1 MKTTGKM
8 KNRHIQMIAIGGA
21 IGTGLFYGAAKSI
34 QLTGPSIILSYLL
47 GGVVMY
53 VIMRALGEL
62 TVHAPNSGA
71 FSHYAY
77 LYVGDYLGFL
87 SGWFAWFEYTI
98 VCMLEVTV
106 VATFLDY
113 WLPGIPH
120 WVTIAVILGMFF
132 LINIMQA
139 GLFGEFEFWFAGIK
153 VATIILMIAFSV
165 YLVCFHHET
174 HNSAF
179 RNVQDTLS
187 NNLFAN
193 GAQGFLNSMVLV
205 IFSFGGAQFLGI
217 AAADAENPD
226 TTVPKAVNGVIVR
239 IVIFY
244 IGTLLAIICLYPW
257 KRLHA
262 DVSPFVDVFDK
273 IGFHFTAQLMSIVV
287 ITAALSAF
295 NSCLYAAARML
306 SNLARHKNA
315 PSYLA
320 KSDKNNVPRNAVITT
335 SIIVVLT
342 VIINYI
348 FPNKAITY
356 LIAITTTSIII
367 TWTTILICHV
377 GFRHKIPRDT
387 IKYRLPFYPFSN
399 LLAIIILMAVVG
411 IMFFMPDMKIAVYL
425 MPIWIAIV
433 TIIYFVIKYKQKHAI
448 SIRHEP
454 FDMADDSL

>member
-1 MKTTGKM
+1 MMKL

-34 QLTGPSIILSYLL
+34 QLTGPSIILSYLI
-47 GGVVMY
+47 GGIVMY

-77 LYVGDYLGFL
+77 QYVGDYLGFL

-106 VATFLDY
+106 VASFLDY
-113 WLPGIPH
+113 WMPGVPH
-120 WVTIAVILGMFF
+120 WITIAVILSIFF
-132 LINIMQA
+132 FINMMQA

-153 VATIILMIAFSV
+153 VATIVLMIAFSA
-165 YLVCFHHET
+165 YLIFFNTST
-174 HNSAF
+174 HADAIHNI
-179 RNVQDTLS
+179 QDTAL
-187 NNLFAN
+187 NNMFAN
-193 GAQGFLNSMVLV
+193 GCSGFLYSMVLV

-226 TTVPKAVNGVIVR
+226 TTVPKAVNGVIIR

-257 KRLHA
+257 QKLHT

-273 IGFHFTAQLMSIVV
+273 VGFHFAAQLMSIVV

-295 NSCLYAAARML
+295 NSCLYAAARMIA
-306 SNLARHKNA
+306 NLARHKNA
-315 PSYLA
+315 PIFLSKA
-320 KSDKNNVPRNAVITT
+320 DKHNVPRNAVITT
-335 SIIVVLT
+335 SIIVAAT
-342 VIINYI
+342 VIVNYLI
-348 FPNKAITY
+348 PDKAITY

-367 TWTTILICHV
+367 TWTTILICHI
-377 GFRHKIPRDT
+377 GFRQKIDNKT
-387 IKYRLPFYPFSN
+387 IKYKLPFYPFSN
-399 LLAIIILMAVVG
+399 ILALLLLISVIG
-411 IMFFMPDMKIAVYL
+411 IMLFMPDMKMAVYL
-425 MPIWIAIV
+425 MPVWIGIV
-433 TIIYFVIKYKQKHAI
+433 TIMYFLIKI
-448 SIRHEP
+448 SKKNR
-454 FDMADDSL
+454 